1 MNPVDNPFSPGAG
14 TRPPELAGRDD
25 ILNSARTTMQRII
38 AGRHSRS
45 QMLLGLRGVGK
56 TVLLNEIQ
64 NIAEE
69 AGLRTA
75 KIEAPENKK
84 FLEKL
89 VPQIRK
95 LVLQIDRAAKVKA
108 QVNEALGA
116 LRNFISMFKVK
127 VGDTEIS
134 VEPTPGVADSGDLS
148 TDLTDLLVLTAQAAK
163 AAKSAVALLID
174 EVQYLTSDELSAL
187 IVALHEV
194 AQKNLPLTVFGA
206 GLPQLAT
213 LATEAK
219 SYAERLFEYPEVGAL
234 TKAASAEALR
244 EPVEAAGAKWETAAL
259 TKVVKITEG
268 YPFFL
273 QEWGFQA
280 WNAAPGRIIPASIIP
295 QVSKAAIARLDKNFF
310 KSRMHR
316 MTQREQ
322 DYVCAMA
329 ALGPGNHRSGDIA
342 EEMGLSVSAAA
353 PIRGTL
359 INKGM
364 IYSPAHGDTAFTVP
378 MFDAYVR
385 RAILSLEAKAAA
397 KPKAAKKSTRK
408 KRG

>member
-1 MNPVDNPFSPGAG
+1 MNPVENPFSPGAG
-14 TRPPELAGRDD
+14 SRPPELAGRDD
-25 ILNSARTTMQRII
+25 ILAGARVTMRRIV
-38 AGRHSRS
+38 AGRHGRS

-64 NIAEE
+64 HIAEAE
-69 AGLRTA
+69 GLRTA

-89 VPQIRK
+89 APQIRK
-95 LVLQIDRAAKVKA
+95 LILQIDRAAKVKA

-116 LRNFISMFKVK
+116 LRSFISIFKVK
-127 VGDTEIS
+127 VGDAEIS

-148 TDLTDLLVLTAQAAK
+148 TDLTDLLVLTAQAAR
-163 AAKSAVALLID
+163 AAKTAVALLID

-194 AQKNLPLTVFGA
+194 SQKNLPLTVFGA

-219 SYAERLFEYPEVGAL
+219 SYAERLFEYPLVGPL
-234 TKAASAEALR
+234 DKAASAEALR
-244 EPVEAAGAKWETAAL
+244 EPVEAAGAKWEADAL
-259 TKVVKITEG
+259 TKIVKITEG

-280 WNAAPGRIIPASIIP
+280 WNAAPGRTIPASIIP
-295 QVSKAAIARLDKNFF
+295 RVTKAAIERLDKNFF
-310 KSRMHR
+310 KSRLHR

-329 ALGPGNHRSGDIA
+329 ALGPGAHRSGDIA
-342 EEMGLSVSAAA
+342 DELGITVSAAA

-385 RAILSLEAKAAA
+385 RAILAPGAKATTKTRPA
-397 KPKAAKKSTRK
+397 KRGTRK
-408 KRG
+408 KSG

>member
-1 MNPVDNPFSPGAG
+1 MNPVENPFSPGAG

-25 ILNSARTTMQRII
+25 ILATAQVTMKRII
-38 AGRHSRS
+38 SGRQSRS

-64 NIAEE
+64 HIAEE
-69 AGLRTA
+69 VGLHTA

-116 LRNFISMFKVK
+116 LRNFVSMFKVK

-134 VEPTPGVADSGDLS
+134 MQPTPGVADSGDLS
-148 TDLTDLLVLTAQAAK
+148 TDLTDLLVLTAQAAR
-163 AAKSAVALLID
+163 AAKTGVALLID

-187 IVALHEV
+187 IMALHEV

-219 SYAERLFEYPEVGAL
+219 SYAERLFEYPEIGPL
-234 TKAASAEALR
+234 NKTASAEALR
-244 EPVEAAGAKWETAAL
+244 EPVEAAGVKWDATAL
-259 TKVVKITEG
+259 RKIVKITEG

-273 QEWGFQA
+273 QEWGYQA
-280 WNAAPGRIIPASIIP
+280 WNASPAKTIPASIIP
-295 QVSKAAIARLDKNFF
+295 QVTRAAIARLDKNFF

-342 EEMGLSVSAAA
+342 GKMGISVSAAA

-359 INKGM
+359 IAKGM

-385 RAILSLEAKAAA
+385 RAILSLNAIATIKKAS
-397 KPKAAKKSTRK
+397 KGIRK
-408 KRG
+408 KRS